1 MAGHRRWEGD
11 ETGRGVAG
19 ARHLT
24 EPVDALRTAMDEP
37 DWVAEDP
44 EAHLLPH
51 IRSGLKGG
59 MRITRAEVSDEG
71 ELVVHLAVALDPGLD
86 RPKAE
91 LRSVAFAL
99 LGRFAEPS
107 TFVEERRAEGGAEF
121 VVVTGQLPGQTT
133 FLPHGHTV
141 RLVIRASDTLPLDG
155 S

>member
-1 MAGHRRWEGD
+1 MAGHRRGEGD

-19 ARHLT
+19 ARHLS

-71 ELVVHLAVALDPGLD
+71 ELVVHLAVRSTPGSTG
-86 RPKAE
+86 RR
-91 LRSVAFAL
+91 RSCA
-99 LGRFAEPS
+99 PS
-107 TFVEERRAEGGAEF
+107 PSRSSAGSRSRAPSSRNG
-121 VVVTGQLPGQTT
+121 
-133 FLPHGHTV
+133 
-141 RLVIRASDTLPLDG
+141 
-155 S
+155 